1 MTWEYQLRSIQF
13 WSWLLSVQ
21 IPQLIC
27 EDVLSMKGPT
37 VINCVA
43 SHIFFEV
50 EEYNYVLEIEKLDDV
65 DTVESGIIDQDLR
78 P

>member
-1 MTWEYQLRSIQF
+1 
-13 WSWLLSVQ
+13 
-21 IPQLIC
+21 
-27 EDVLSMKGPT
+27 MKDPT

-50 EEYNYVLEIEKLDDV
+50 EEYNYLLEMEKLDDF